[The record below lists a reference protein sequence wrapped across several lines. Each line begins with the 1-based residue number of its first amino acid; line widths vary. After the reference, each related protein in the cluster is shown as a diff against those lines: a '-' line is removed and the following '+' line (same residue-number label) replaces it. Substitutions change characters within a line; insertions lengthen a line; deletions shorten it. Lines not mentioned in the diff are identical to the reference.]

1 LIKKNVPLQNFCT
14 MIKRYYFFFIFVYFP
29 LFVFSANENTVIG
42 TRAKGIGDVTVAVSD
57 FWSVYNNQAAMPFY
71 KKTAVGVYYDN
82 RYLLK
87 ETSTA
92 ALGGVFPL
100 KNGSDVFGAS
110 LYHYGGG
117 GFGEIKVG
125 FAYAKSFAS
134 VFSFGLQF
142 DYLLDYFK
150 DATYGKRSGFTFETG
165 IYGQVTK
172 NFSLGFHIYNPA
184 RLKMVSYNGI
194 TEYIPTILRLGMA
207 YTFFQKCVVGFDIE
221 KNLDT
226 KMQCHTGIE
235 YAVHQY
241 LTLRGGLRFPDFSF
255 SLGMGT
261 HYKDLYLDFAS
272 SYHVYLGYSPQIS
285 LVYLIK

>member
-1 LIKKNVPLQNFCT
+1 MKKYC
-14 MIKRYYFFFIFVYFP
+14 FIVLLMCSF
-29 LFVFSANENTVIG
+29 LFSYSGNENTVIG
-42 TRAKGIGDVTVAVSD
+42 TRAKGMGDVTTAVSD
-57 FWSVYNNQAAMPFY
+57 FWAVYNNQAAMPFY
-71 KKTAVGVYYDN
+71 GKTAAGIYYDN

-92 ALGGVFPL
+92 ALGVMFPL
-100 KNGSDVFGAS
+100 KNGSDVFGAN

-117 GFGEIKVG
+117 NFGAMKVG

-142 DYLLDYFK
+142 DYLLDYFG

-172 NFSLGFHIYNPA
+172 NFSLGFHVYNPA
-184 RLKMVSYNGI
+184 RLKMATYNTVI
-194 TEYIPTILRLGMA
+194 EYIPTILRLGMA
-207 YTFFQKCVVGFDIE
+207 YTFPQKCVLGFDIE

-226 KMQCHTGIE
+226 KMQYHTGLE
-235 YAVHQY
+235 YTVHQY
-241 LTLRGGLRFPDFSF
+241 LILRGGLRFPDFSF
-255 SLGMGT
+255 SIGMGT
-261 HYKDLYLDFAS
+261 HYKGLSIDFAS

-285 LVYLIK
+285 LVYVIK

>member
-1 LIKKNVPLQNFCT
+1 MQKKHHFLILLLYFAVLFC
-14 MIKRYYFFFIFVYFP
+14 
-29 LFVFSANENTVIG
+29 LANENTVIG
-42 TRAKGIGDVTVAVSD
+42 TRTKGMGDVAVAVSD

-71 KKTAVGVYYDN
+71 GKTAVGLYYDN

-92 ALGGVFPL
+92 ALGGMFSL

-117 GFGEIKVG
+117 SYGAMKVG

-142 DYLLDYFK
+142 DYLLDYFG

-172 NFSLGFHIYNPA
+172 NFSIGFHAYNPA
-184 RLKMVSYNGI
+184 RLKMATYNNI
-194 TEYIPTILRLGMA
+194 VEYIPTVLRLGMA
-207 YTFFQKCVVGFDIE
+207 YTFPEKCVVGFDIE

-226 KMQCHTGIE
+226 KMQFHTGVE
-235 YAVHQY
+235 YSVHQY

-261 HYKDLYLDFAS
+261 HIKDLYVDFAS

-285 LVYLIK
+285 LVYAINAKK

>member
-1 LIKKNVPLQNFCT
+1 MKKNHFLLLLLSFQ
-14 MIKRYYFFFIFVYFP
+14 
-29 LFVFSANENTVIG
+29 LFLYSANENSIIG
-42 TRAKGIGDVTVAVSD
+42 TRARGMGDVTTAVSD
-57 FWSVYNNQAAMPFY
+57 FWAVYNNQAAMPFY
-71 KKTAVGVYYDN
+71 GKTAAGMYYDN

-92 ALGGVFPL
+92 ALGGMFAL
-100 KNGSDVFGAS
+100 KNGSDVFGMN

-117 GFGEIKVG
+117 AYGELKIGFS
-125 FAYAKSFAS
+125 YAKSFAS

-142 DYLLDYFK
+142 DYLLDYFQ

-172 NFSLGFHIYNPA
+172 NFSLGFHVYNPA
-184 RLKMVSYNGI
+184 RLKMVTYNGI
-194 TEYIPTILRLGMA
+194 TEYIPTILRLGLA
-207 YTFFQKCVVGFDIE
+207 YTFPEKCVVGFDVE

-226 KMQCHTGIE
+226 KIQCRTGVE

-255 SLGMGT
+255 NLGMGT
-261 HYKDLYLDFAS
+261 HFKDLFIDFAS

-285 LVYLIK
+285 LVYVIKNSTQNTQ